1 MKLQK
6 FLNEYEWDYASA
18 YARDKKN
25 RTEPLKGK
33 TVVIAGDGEST
44 LVRGIVYSFLAVN
57 ELRDTE
63 MKIIFLPY
71 EGGEDSLYEE
81 LESGREDFSKS
92 SLEELKEADY
102 LICAGYC
109 CSPLPEKGT
118 DYLRRQISAVF
129 QKSAEL
135 SGLCK
140 FLFLSDY
147 RIFGKSEI
155 PMTMYEY
162 EMGKVNFASA
172 GAMEQM
178 QMQMLEMLCS
188 CYMKQNEILYTI
200 LRTPMVYGPCI
211 EVCDNPAYQAAKMTA
226 EGEQAALPA
235 DRSVY
240 SFLYVSDMMRSI
252 FHVLFL
258 EEGRGKVFHVPC
270 AEEGVTGEEL
280 VCLMHKNFGNL
291 CKITGVC
298 DKFRREDQQESYGL
312 VMGGTKLENCGF
324 HSKISLEDGLT
335 LLTRSLMKEKDRGIL
350 DHAYHGKLDII
361 QKILLAYLMEVDRI
375 CKKYKIQYFLAG
387 GTLLGAVRHHGFI
400 PWDDDAD
407 VMMLRED
414 YDRFLA
420 VAQQELPQGVFL
432 QTEKTDPEHHQPFT
446 KIRIDNTLFATEF
459 SSRFKKMHNGIF
471 IDVLAH
477 DKTADSSLG
486 QKIHLFTTLLSRSMV
501 FNKWKGAPVPGNP
514 ILSTVATAVKNIL
527 PMKVLEWIMQR
538 NFLWFRNSRSRYLYD
553 GMGMNVRRGA
563 FPKKWLDEAVEMEF
577 EGYKFPV
584 PKEYDAYLT
593 WLYGD
598 YMQMIPVSERR
609 TSHSMVLTDLG
620 EYLDFYDLEG

>member
-18 YARDKKN
+18 YAREKKN

-57 ELRDTE
+57 ELRDTG
-63 MKIIFLPY
+63 MKVVFLPY
-71 EGGEDSLYEE
+71 ERGKDSLYEE
-81 LESGREDFSKS
+81 LEKGREDFSKS

-109 CSPLPEKGT
+109 CSPLPDKGPS
-118 DYLRRQISAVF
+118 DLHRQISAVF

-135 SGLCK
+135 LGLCK

-147 RIFGKSEI
+147 RVFGNAEI

-162 EMGKVNFASA
+162 EMGRVDFADA
-172 GAMEQM
+172 RAMEQM
-178 QMQMLEMLCS
+178 QMQMLETLCS
-188 CYMKQNEILYTI
+188 CYMKQNEILYSI
-200 LRTPMVYGPCI
+200 LRMPMVYGPRI
-211 EVCDNPAYQAAKMTA
+211 QVCDNPAYQAAKMTA
-226 EGEQAALPA
+226 EGETGALAAG
-235 DRSVY
+235 RMY

-252 FHVLFL
+252 FYGLLL
-258 EEGRGKVFHVPC
+258 EGDRGKVFHVPC
-270 AEEGVTGEEL
+270 FQEAVTGEEL
-280 VCLMHKNFGNL
+280 VCLMHKAFRGQ
-291 CKITGVC
+291 CRISGVC
-298 DKFRREDQQESYGL
+298 SGAEKEGHEERYGL
-312 VMGGTKLENCGF
+312 SMGGTKLENCGF
-324 HSKISLEDGLT
+324 HSKVSLEDGMI
-335 LLTRSLMKEKDRGIL
+335 LLTRSLMKEERTGIL
-350 DHAYHGKLDII
+350 DHAYHGKLKAV
-361 QKILLAYLMEVDRI
+361 QEILLAYLLEVDRI
-375 CKKYKIQYFLAG
+375 CRKYKIRYFLAG

-407 VMMLRED
+407 IMMLRED
-414 YDRFLA
+414 YDRFLE

-446 KIRIDNTLFATEF
+446 KIRMDNTLFATEF

-471 IDVLAH
+471 VDVLAH
-477 DKTADSSLG
+477 DKTADSRLG
-486 QKIHLFTTLLSRSMV
+486 QKVHLFTTLLTRSMV
-501 FNKWKGAPVPGNP
+501 FNKWKGAAVPGNV
-514 ILSTVATAVKNIL
+514 ILSAAATAVKHIL
-527 PMKVLEWIMQR
+527 PMRTLEWIMKK
-538 NFLWFRNSRSRYLYD
+538 NFLWFQNSRSRYLYD

-563 FPKKWLDEAVEMEF
+563 FPKKWLDETVELEF

-609 TSHSMVLTDLG
+609 TSHAMVLTDLG
-620 EYLDFYDLEG
+620 EYLNFHNLEG